1 MNIPTYQTSSGQNIF
16 LGSAV
21 DFRTTI
27 DSTNNILEP
36 NASGF
41 PGLNSLMNSKVVY
54 YLARY
59 DRIMITSAGNIV
71 LVKGTPEFNPKLPA
85 ELKDAITIYTLF
97 IQPYTFGINS
107 VISNKVNHRR
117 YTMSDI
123 GKLDARLSNVEEVT
137 LLNKLESDTAS
148 VNFYDKFKSGYIVDN
163 FSTSVTG
170 DIYDSLYS
178 VATDIKDPLI
188 RPRDITEFHS
198 LDVVQNQS
206 TNIRYHNDSGY
217 ITLDYEEVPF
227 ISQNLGSS
235 IVKIQ
240 PLLTYSYGTGTIILN
255 PSEDVWKEEL
265 KNTKNIYTSTTNVLD
280 PIITRTDTNID
291 FGTSTGQPNGW

>member
-1 MNIPTYQTSSGQNIF
+1 
-16 LGSAV
+16 
-21 DFRTTI
+21 
-27 DSTNNILEP
+27 LE
-36 NASGF
+36 
-41 PGLNSLMNSKVVY
+41 
-54 YLARY
+54 
-59 DRIMITSAGNIV
+59 
-71 LVKGTPEFNPKLPA
+71 
-85 ELKDAITIYTLF
+85 
-97 IQPYTFGINS
+97 
-107 VISNKVNHRR
+107 
-117 YTMSDI
+117 
-123 GKLDARLSNVEEVT
+123 NVEEVT

-148 VNFYDKFKSGYIVDN
+148 TNFYDKFKSGYIVDN

-206 TNIRYHNDSGY
+206 TNIKYHNDSGY